1 MTVSLR
7 IFFIGGLTAYRG
19 LINWLSPW
27 IFFPTLVIA
36 PIFQI
41 LLFVFIGRS
50 AGTESDEFYVIGNAV
65 QYASIP
71 CLFSMTHAIAG
82 ERYQGTLTYILVT
95 PAGRLPLFL
104 GRALPVIVNA
114 MFVSAFSLLVS
125 ALLLGI
131 DIPVSAWAPIALVI
145 FVSAFS
151 CTGLGLVCAGIGLR
165 VRETAVL
172 NNVLF
177 GLLLVFT
184 GANVPL
190 AQMPGWMEAISVR
203 VPLTHG
209 IQAAR
214 SVADGASLGSVAG
227 LIATEAVIGVVYV
240 FIGYQLLLF
249 MERESRKRA
258 TLEVA

>member
-50 AGTESDEFYVIGNAV
+50 AGTEDDEFYVIGNAI

-71 CLFSMTHAIAG
+71 CIFSMTHAIAG
-82 ERYQGTLTYILVT
+82 ERHQGTLTYILVT
-95 PAGRLPLFL
+95 PAARLPLFL
-104 GRALPVIVNA
+104 GRALPVIANA
-114 MFVSAFSLLVS
+114 VFVSAFSLLVS
-125 ALLLGI
+125 GILLGI
-131 DIPVSAWAPIALVI
+131 DVPLAAWAPIALVI
-145 FVSAFS
+145 FVAAFS

-165 VRETAVL
+165 VREMSVL

-177 GLLLVFT
+177 GLLLIFT

-190 AQMPGWMEAISVR
+190 DQMPGWMEAIAVR
-203 VPLTHG
+203 VPLTHAIIAG
-209 IQAAR
+209 R
-214 SVADGASLGSVAG
+214 RVADGASLGDVAG
-227 LIATEAVIGVVYV
+227 LLATEALIGAVYV
-240 FIGYQLLLF
+240 VAGYALLRV

-258 TLEVA
+258 SLQVA

>member
-1 MTVSLR
+1 MTASLR

-27 IFFPTLVIA
+27 IFVPTLVVA

-41 LLFVFIGRS
+41 LLFVYIGRS
-50 AGTESDEFYVIGNAV
+50 AGVQSDEFYVIGNAV

-82 ERYQGTLTYILVT
+82 ERYQQTLAYILVS

-114 MFVSAFSLLVS
+114 MLVAAFSLVVS
-125 ALLLGI
+125 ALILGI
-131 DIPVSAWAPIALVI
+131 DIPASAWGPIALVI

-151 CTGLGLVCAGIGLR
+151 CTGLGLICAAAGLR

-172 NNVLF
+172 NNIIF
-177 GLLLVFT
+177 GLLLIFT
-184 GANVPL
+184 GANVPIDEL
-190 AQMPGWMEAISVR
+190 PGWMQSISNR
-203 VPLTHG
+203 IPLTHG
-209 IQAAR
+209 IEAAR
-214 SVADGASLGSVAG
+214 QLADGATLSDVSG
-227 LIATEAVIGVVYV
+227 LLATEFAIGVVYTV
-240 FIGYQLLLF
+240 VGYQALRF
-249 MERESRKRA
+249 MERESRRRA
-258 TLEVA
+258 SIQIA

>member
-41 LLFVFIGRS
+41 LLFVYIGRN
-50 AGTESDEFYVIGNAV
+50 AGVQSDEFYVIGNAV

-71 CLFSMTHAIAG
+71 CLFAMTQAISG
-82 ERYQGTLTYILVT
+82 ERSQQTLTYILVT

-104 GRALPVIVNA
+104 GRALPVIANA
-114 MFVSAFSLLVS
+114 MLVAAFSLLVS
-125 ALLLGI
+125 GLILGI
-131 DIPVSAWAPIALVI
+131 DVPVSAWPAIALVI
-145 FVSAFS
+145 FVSTFS
-151 CTGLGLVCAGIGLR
+151 CTGLGLICAGIGLR

-172 NNVLF
+172 NNIIF
-177 GLLLVFT
+177 GLLLIFT
-184 GANVPL
+184 GANL
-190 AQMPGWMEAISVR
+190 RIAELPGWMQAISYR

-209 IQAAR
+209 IEAAR
-214 SVADGASLGSVAG
+214 RVANGASLSGVSHLLVS
-227 LIATEAVIGVVYV
+227 EAAIGVVYTV
-240 FIGYQLLLF
+240 LGYQLLLF

-258 TLEVA
+258 SLQIA

>member
-1 MTVSLR
+1 M
-7 IFFIGGLTAYRG
+7 
-19 LINWLSPW
+19 
-27 IFFPTLVIA
+27 
-36 PIFQI
+36 
-41 LLFVFIGRS
+41 
-50 AGTESDEFYVIGNAV
+50 IGNAV

-71 CLFSMTHAIAG
+71 CLFSMTHAIAESATRG
-82 ERYQGTLTYILVT
+82 RSTYILVT

-104 GRALPVIVNA
+104 GRALPVILNS
-114 MFVSAFSLLVS
+114 MLVSAFSLLVRRS
-125 ALLLGI
+125 SSGSTS
-131 DIPVSAWAPIALVI
+131 PSRRGGRIALVI

-177 GLLLVFT
+177 GLLLIFT
-184 GANVPL
+184 GANIPL
-190 AQMPGWMEAISVR
+190 EQMPGWMEAIAVR

-214 SVADGASLGSVAG
+214 DLADGASLGSVAG

-258 TLEVA
+258 SLEVA